1 MQFGREHISAA
12 VTLLCAA
19 CIAAVLSPAFAGIG
33 PATELGQNPVRS
45 YGGSASSSAAILTAT
60 GGDFVIT
67 DVVLTTNGGT
77 GGCYNVMQ
85 LQAGGAVV
93 AEFFSYSDV
102 NSAGT
107 ATDLVAHS
115 FASGLRVPEGT
126 EAELSVSCS
135 THYTVSG
142 YVARP

>member
-1 MQFGREHISAA
+1 MLAA
-12 VTLLCAA
+12 
-19 CIAAVLSPAFAGIG
+19 S
-33 PATELGQNPVRS
+33 
-45 YGGSASSSAAILTAT
+45 

-77 GGCYNVMQ
+77 SGCYNIMEIQ
-85 LQAGGAVV
+85 TEGSMV
-93 AEFFSYSDV
+93 AQFFSYSDV

-115 FASGLRVPEGT
+115 FASGIRIPEGAT
-126 EAELSVSCS
+126 AELSVDCT

>member
-1 MQFGREHISAA
+1 MTGNKILGAA
-12 VTLLCAA
+12 LFLAA
-19 CIAAVLSPAFAGIG
+19 AAFAVQQATATAGIG
-33 PATELGQNPVRS
+33 PSTELGQNPVRS
-45 YGGSASSSAAILTAT
+45 YGGTTNSTVAILTAS

-67 DVVLTTNGGT
+67 DVILTTNGGT
-77 GGCYNVMQ
+77 GGCYNIME
-85 LQAGGAVV
+85 LQTGGSSV
-93 AEFFSYSDV
+93 AQFFSYSDV

-115 FASGLRVPEGT
+115 FASGIRIPEGAT
-126 EAELSVSCS
+126 AELLVDCT